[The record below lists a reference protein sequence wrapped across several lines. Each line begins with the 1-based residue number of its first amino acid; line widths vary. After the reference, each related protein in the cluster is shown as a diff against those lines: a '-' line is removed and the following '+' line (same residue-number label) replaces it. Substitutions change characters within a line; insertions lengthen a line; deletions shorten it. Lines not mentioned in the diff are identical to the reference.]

1 MKPPQKELSRIL
13 VVEDDENLRALV
25 VDIVRRSGCEAV
37 SAQSGEQALSILR
50 DPAEH
55 IDWLLTDIRLG
66 GAVDGWVVGSEF
78 SLAHPLRPIIYMSGV
93 EQDSRSRAATNSI
106 FLQKPVD
113 VHQLLR
119 MFRELAGAS
128 SPGP

>member
-1 MKPPQKELSRIL
+1 MTAPQSTIPRIL
-13 VVEDDENLRALV
+13 VVEDDENLRGL
-25 VDIVRRSGCEAV
+25 IVRIVGKSGCEAV
-37 SAQSGEQALSILR
+37 SAHSGEQALSMLR

-78 SLAHPLRPIIYMSGV
+78 SLTHPLRPIIYMSGV
-93 EQDSRSRAATNSI
+93 ENDSQSRAAVNSI

-113 VHQLLR
+113 VHLLLNT
-119 MFRELAGAS
+119 FRELTAAA
-128 SPGP
+128 